1 MKKFVFCICEH
12 CHCKFA
18 ADTRHPNAH
27 NCGKDKCRREVNR
40 KYANAYYRRLK
51 NNPKAYGD
59 MLERK
64 KRERPLRKARAVVS
78 VCAAKSAAEPAGQS
92 AVPVMRPVSSHLAAV
107 LLRLFVSIVPGGAS
121 FIQEYLREHLKEAA
135 GRLNSPALAVETED
149 FLSLVTYLKS

>member
-27 NCGKDKCRREVNR
+27 NCGKDECRREANR

-51 NNPKAYGD
+51 NTPKAYGD

-64 KRERPLRKARAVVS
+64 KRERALRKARAVVS
-78 VCAAKSAAEPAGQS
+78 VCAAQSVAAES

-107 LLRLFVSIVPGGAS
+107 LLRIFVSIVPGGAS
-121 FIQEYLREHLKEAA
+121 SIQEYLREHLKEAA